1 MRKKTKRKRRKGF
14 VKIEEVRMID
24 EARRDER
31 SWRLILLRRTC
42 KIVKLDFVKTRRNII
57 V

>member
-24 EARRDER
+24 EVRRDER